1 MWNIRSSLNLS
12 YNLVILQEGAPL
24 ALAGH
29 QQDIEHLATD
39 GHLILSHCLAGRY
52 HNQPCAVNV
61 VTDSTIYL
69 G

>member
-39 GHLILSHCLAGRY
+39 GHLILSHCLAGR
-52 HNQPCAVNV
+52 
-61 VTDSTIYL
+61 
-69 G
+69 